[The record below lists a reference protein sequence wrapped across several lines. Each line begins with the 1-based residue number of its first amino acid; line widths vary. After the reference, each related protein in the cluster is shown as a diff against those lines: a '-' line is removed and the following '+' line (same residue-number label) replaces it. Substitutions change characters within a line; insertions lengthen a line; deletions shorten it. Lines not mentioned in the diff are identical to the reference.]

1 MGKTENRFA
10 LRSVRSG
17 NIFLISL
24 WKTEI
29 IKRLLHLTTLL
40 TYRRFKC
47 NACARVRV
55 CMCLCEPFSETTG
68 VTEVVVSE
76 RVRASR
82 LKGNAIQTSRRHR
95 RQYYYYYY
103 TNTPVQRRVQ
113 YDRFPVVDCHQ
124 LFRGTIFTKSDT
136 ILPLPNKKQ
145 RLTLPACPL
154 RISPKVGHSSQFS
167 HFITFDLCTLIWL
180 YRRDCAYRQK

>member
-29 IKRLLHLTTLL
+29 KRLLHLTTLL
-40 TYRRFKC
+40 TYRRFKY
-47 NACARVRV
+47 NACTRVRV
-55 CMCLCEPFSETTG
+55 CMCLCGPFSEATG

-95 RQYYYYYY
+95 RRYYYYYY

-113 YDRFPVVDCHQ
+113 DDRFSVVDCHQ
-124 LFRGTIFTKSDT
+124 FTIFT
-136 ILPLPNKKQ
+136 L
-145 RLTLPACPL
+145 
-154 RISPKVGHSSQFS
+154 
-167 HFITFDLCTLIWL
+167 
-180 YRRDCAYRQK
+180 